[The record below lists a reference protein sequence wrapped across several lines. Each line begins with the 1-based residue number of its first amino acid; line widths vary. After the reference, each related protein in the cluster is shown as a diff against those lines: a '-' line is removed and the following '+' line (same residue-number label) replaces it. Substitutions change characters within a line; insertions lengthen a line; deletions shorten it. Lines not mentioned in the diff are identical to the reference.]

1 MRNWRY
7 SYKTS
12 DGIRHEGTLPAP
24 GRDAA
29 FEELRRQG
37 IRPIRVDEVPPAQRR
52 AWPWVAAVLA
62 AALAAA
68 GGAWWLFG
76 GRGAPAMPAPAAGDL
91 PAPGGRCDAYQEIVG
106 EVEAVREAY
115 REASAKVDRELLANY
130 ALVERVR
137 DMSEFRSVIA
147 YGRESVSNARE
158 AVRGVFSERYGDIP
172 EAFPQDMADAQLL
185 YGLVMEE
192 LDADEERLDS
202 DDCALELLDA
212 NRGRWRV
219 VKGAVKWSDP
229 GLERQFR
236 LFGREPVP
244 GKTRWE
250 RDFGR
255 RPRTIESL
263 PVQLKAE

>member
-12 DGIRHEGTLPAP
+12 DGVRHEGTLSAP

-37 IRPIRVDEVPPAQRR
+37 IRPIRVDEVPPAPRR
-52 AWPWVAAVLA
+52 VWPWGAAVLA

-68 GGAWWLFG
+68 GGAWWLLG
-76 GRGAPAMPAPAAGDL
+76 GRGASAEPAQGDL
-91 PAPGGRCDAYQEIVG
+91 PVSGGRCDAYQEIAG
-106 EVEAVREAY
+106 EVESIREAY

-158 AVRGVFSERYGDIP
+158 AVRSAFSERYRDIP
-172 EAFPQDMADAQLL
+172 ETFPQDMADAQLL

-202 DDCALELLDA
+202 DDCALELLDT
-212 NRGRWRV
+212 NRGRWHV
-219 VKGAVKWSDP
+219 VKGVVKWSDP

-255 RPRTIESL
+255 RPRAIESQ
-263 PVQLKAE
+263 PVQLKAK

>member
-12 DGIRHEGTLPAP
+12 DGIRHEGTISAS

-37 IRPIRVDEVPPAQRR
+37 IRAIRVDEVPPAPQRV
-52 AWPWVAAVLA
+52 WPWGAAVLA

-68 GGAWWLFG
+68 GGAWWLIG
-76 GRGAPAMPAPAAGDL
+76 GRGAPAMPTPTAGDL
-91 PAPGGRCDAYQEIVG
+91 PVPGGRCDAYQEIAG
-106 EVEAVREAY
+106 DVESIREAY

-158 AVRGVFSERYGDIP
+158 AVRSAFSKRYGDIP
-172 EAFPQDMADAQLL
+172 DTFPQDMTDAQLL

-202 DDCALELLDA
+202 DDCALELLDT
-212 NRGRWRV
+212 NRGRWHV
-219 VKGAVKWSDP
+219 VKGVVKWNDS

-236 LFGREPVP
+236 LFSREPVP

-255 RPRTIESL
+255 RPRVIESQ

>member
-12 DGIRHEGTLPAP
+12 DGIRHEGTISAP
-24 GRDAA
+24 DKNAA

-37 IRPIRVDEVPPAQRR
+37 IRAIRVDEVLSAPHGVVV
-52 AWPWVAAVLA
+52 PWGAAILTAVVLA
-62 AALAAA
+62 AA
-68 GGAWWLFG
+68 GIAWWVFD
-76 GRGAPAMPAPAAGDL
+76 GRSAPAMPTLGDL
-91 PAPGGRCDAYQEIVG
+91 PVLGGRCDAYQGIAG
-106 EVEAVREAY
+106 DVESIREAY

-158 AVRGVFSERYGDIP
+158 AVRSAFSKRYGDIP
-172 EAFPQDMADAQLL
+172 DTFPQDMADAQLL

-202 DDCALELLDA
+202 DDCALELLDT
-212 NRGRWRV
+212 NRGRWHV
-219 VKGAVKWSDP
+219 VKGVVKWKDP
-229 GLERQFR
+229 VLERQFR

-255 RPRTIESL
+255 RPRAIESK
-263 PVQLKAE
+263 PVQLKAK